1 LAFSRLRGRALPVD
15 SHHHRVA
22 IRLGILPAKVDVGK
36 SHAILEALLPA
47 DWTAQ
52 QVYDHHE
59 VLMLHGQKCCYYR
72 NPACDRCPLFDLCPS
87 RQV

>member
-1 LAFSRLRGRALPVD
+1 MRALPVD

-22 IRLGILPAKVDVGK
+22 QRVGLISHKVAVGP
-36 SHAILEALLPA
+36 SHDELAVLLPD

-59 VLMLHGQKCCYYR
+59 VFMLHGQKCCHYR
-72 NPACDRCPLFDLCPS
+72 RPECDRFSIQALCKY
-87 RQV
+87 RQSSPPVD